1 MKPLPTGEKVVA
13 ENDVWELMG
22 ENSDFKKF
30 VVYCLTRF
38 TEMDVAAEGFPI
50 PDDIEEAFS
59 DKLYAIRDKSNGTVR
74 LSFNGDGYGGT
85 FY

>member
-38 TEMDVAAEGFPI
+38 IEMDVAAEEFSI
-50 PDDIEEAFS
+50 PDDIEEVFS